1 MSLIKCLECGKEI
14 SDQAE
19 HCIYCGYP
27 LSKIPKFE
35 HSIRINGK
43 EYDASGMLKDIEDYK
58 NGKTDLKIFR
68 KRLGYKVWECN
79 GHLSGESIF
88 ALANTIAKTLEVP
101 QEFNGVESSIQRCPR
116 CSSANIY
123 KLGFLDKASSPLDP
137 LEVAMGLP
145 FDGTWKCNNC
155 GHIW

>member
-1 MSLIKCLECGKEI
+1 MSLIKCPECGKEI

-19 HCIYCGYP
+19 HCIYCGFL

-35 HSIRINGK
+35 HSIWINGQ
-43 EYDASGMLKDIEDYK
+43 EYDASSMLKDIEDYK
-58 NGKTDLKIFR
+58 KGKIDLKVLREYLVAKI
-68 KRLGYKVWECN
+68 WECN
-79 GHLSGESIF
+79 HNLTIGSI
-88 ALANTIAKTLEVP
+88 AMLTDTIADTLEVP
-101 QEFNGVESSIQRCPR
+101 KEFNGVEASIPKCPR
-116 CSSANIY
+116 CYSTNIY

-155 GHIW
+155 GYIW